1 MCRWLAYVGPP
12 IDISLVLI
20 KPKHSLLV
28 QSLHA
33 SMNKLP
39 TNGDGFGIGWYT
51 DKEKPGIYRDIRPAW
66 NDSNFSNVAEQ
77 TRSRM
82 FMGHVRAATGTAIQR
97 TNCHPFR
104 YGRWLFQ
111 HNGSIPEYLKLRR
124 QLLLEVDPGLFNFI
138 EGNTDSELMF
148 YLALTYGLE
157 SDPPAALER
166 LVGRIEQLR
175 KETGIEDALQFSVAV
190 ADGERLYAV
199 RYSSCDESRSLFY
212 TRDLEILRDYDPTL
226 ADIPA
231 GSIVVV
237 SEPLGTAVAWTEVT
251 ESSLIIAEE
260 SGVEMRAFNPALP

>member
-12 IDISLVLI
+12 IDMSLLLI

-33 SMNKLP
+33 SLNDLP

-51 DKEKPGIYRDIRPAW
+51 DKAEPGIYRDIRPAW
-66 NDSNFSNVAEQ
+66 NDSNLNNLAEQ

-104 YGRWLFQ
+104 HGRWLFQ
-111 HNGSIPEYLKLRR
+111 HNGLVPDYPKIRR
-124 QLLLEVDPGLFNFI
+124 QMMFEVDPELFNSI
-138 EGNTDSELMF
+138 EGSTDSELMF

-157 SDPPAALER
+157 LDPPGALER

-175 KETGIEDALQFSVAV
+175 QEMGIEKALQFSVAV
-190 ADGERLYAV
+190 ANGERLYAV
-199 RYSSCDESRSLFY
+199 RYSSCNESRSLFY
-212 TRDLEILRDYDPTL
+212 TRDFDVLRDYDTNL
-226 ADIPA
+226 AEIPP

-237 SEPLGTAVAWTEVT
+237 SEPLGPAVAWTEVE

-260 SGVEMRAFNPALP
+260 SGVEIKAFKAA

>member
-1 MCRWLAYVGPP
+1 M
-12 IDISLVLI
+12 SLLLI

-33 SMNKLP
+33 SLNELP

-51 DKEKPGIYRDIRPAW
+51 DKAEPGIYRDIRPAW
-66 NDSNFSNVAEQ
+66 NDSNLSNLAEQ

-104 YGRWLFQ
+104 HGRWLFQ
-111 HNGSIPEYLKLRR
+111 HNGLVPDYPKVRR
-124 QLLLEVDPGLFNFI
+124 QLMLEVDPDLFNSI
-138 EGNTDSELMF
+138 EGSTDSELMF

-166 LVGRIEQLR
+166 LVGRIEKLR
-175 KETGIEDALQFSVAV
+175 QEMAIEKALQFSVAL

-199 RYSSCDESRSLFY
+199 RYSSHNESRSLFY
-212 TRDLEILRDYDPTL
+212 TRDFEVLRDYDPNL
-226 ADIPA
+226 AEIPP

-237 SEPLGTAVAWTEVT
+237 SEPLGPSVAWTEVG

-260 SGVEMRAFNPALP
+260 SGVEIKAFRAA